1 MSSNTKGQ
9 QRREAMGRD
18 PIWRLMLRFSA
29 PAVISMTVAS
39 SYQLV
44 DAMFVGRL
52 GEEALAAISVTY
64 PLALSFTAIA
74 SGTGVGITSLISRS
88 LGAGDSKGADKVV
101 GTAIALCFILAALIA
116 LICLPNLDWILKTL
130 GANESVLPLARDY
143 ASIMVYSILIAY
155 SSMIFSNIIRA
166 DGNPV
171 FSSSVAVSSSLINI
185 ALDPVFIFGFG
196 FVPALGIKGAA
207 IATVIAQGVSV
218 TVYLIY
224 ILKGRTAYNY
234 RLSYFIPSLTII
246 GGIYRV
252 GVASIL
258 RSGAQFITMGVI
270 NRTAASFGVT
280 PLAVMGVL
288 VRVGRF
294 VLMPC
299 LGLGQGMLPLIG
311 YNFGAEKKRR
321 ISELIFKTGI
331 VGLSWT
337 AICWLVIQLFP
348 EQVMSAFNVD
358 PGFLDEG
365 RDAIRI
371 YGLLYILLGVQN
383 LPGFFFQ
390 GIGRGMPASVLT
402 LVRSMLI
409 LLPLVLIL
417 PRFFDETGIWASYPI
432 TDALSMIISVGW
444 MIKEF
449 RKQGIVY
456 KWWQDETSGTLQ

>member
-1 MSSNTKGQ
+1 
-9 QRREAMGRD
+9 
-18 PIWRLMLRFSA
+18 
-29 PAVISMTVAS
+29 MTVAS

-44 DAMFVGRL
+44 DAMFIGRL
-52 GEEALAAISVTY
+52 GEEALAAMSVIY

-74 SGTGVGITSLISRS
+74 SGTGVGVTSLISRS
-88 LGAGDSKGADKVV
+88 LGADDSKGADKVV
-101 GTAIALCFILAALIA
+101 GTAIALCFILAAIIA
-116 LICLPNLDWILKTL
+116 LICLPNLDWILEML

-171 FSSSVAVSSSLINI
+171 FSSSVAVSSSLVNI
-185 ALDPVFIFGFG
+185 LLDPVFIFGFW
-196 FVPALGIKGAA
+196 FIPAMGIKGAA
-207 IATVIAQGVSV
+207 IATVIAQGISV
-218 TVYLIY
+218 AIYLVY
-224 ILKGRTAYNY
+224 ILKGRTAYDY
-234 RLSYFIPSLTII
+234 RRAYFIPSFRII
-246 GGIYRV
+246 RDIYRV

-258 RSGAQFITMGVI
+258 RSGAQFVTMGVV

-280 PLAVMGVL
+280 ALAVMGVL
-288 VRVGRF
+288 VRLGRF

-331 VGLSWT
+331 IGLIWT
-337 AICWLVIQLFP
+337 AVCWLIIQLFP

-358 PGFLDEG
+358 PGFLEEG
-365 RDAIRI
+365 RDALRI
-371 YGLLYILLGVQN
+371 YGMLYILLGIQN

-390 GIGRGMPASVLT
+390 GIGRGLPASVLT
-402 LVRSMLI
+402 LARSVFI
-409 LLPLVLIL
+409 LLPLILVL
-417 PRFFDETGIWASYPI
+417 PRFFDETGIWLAYPI
-432 TDALSMIISVGW
+432 TDALSMILSVGW

-456 KWWQDETSGTLQ
+456 KWWGNDTSHDIQPENS